1 MNKDIYN
8 IFESYTKKL
17 SLAAAK
23 SGAGLPIAQMPL
35 DEDDEGFTPDQVSKI
50 KPKKLPKKVAN
61 YPLLKQSFK
70 SFIKDS
76 LEDIISERDYID
88 QADEGDGYDFCLLY
102 TSDAA
107 DE

>member
-50 KPKKLPKKVAN
+50 IFSYIEFINKNIWKK
-61 YPLLKQSFK
+61 
-70 SFIKDS
+70 
-76 LEDIISERDYID
+76 
-88 QADEGDGYDFCLLY
+88 
-102 TSDAA
+102 
-107 DE
+107 